1 MDSPTD
7 LPPLDGASQPIP
19 QLGLPMIVIMG
30 VTGSGKSYF
39 INKLAGLPAVAEGS
53 RLDSCTQ
60 RCEVVPVSIGSTKTL
75 LIDTPGFDDSDRTDS
90 DILTEIARLLASQ
103 YALGFQLKGIIYV
116 HRITDNRYAGSAVK
130 TFEIFRRICG
140 DEAMKNVVLITS
152 RWNEVDEPTGASRER
167 QLREKFWAYMLGRG
181 SCMNRFHGDRDS
193 ARTIAAQLLIKETVT
208 LKLQEEMVNGG
219 LQLNETTAGSYVS
232 DGLDELKAKYERELQ
247 ALEDLRR
254 ELQESD
260 RMMKRQVQLD
270 IQRERDR
277 LKSAEQQQVS
287 LERDIAG
294 EVHEEIKKETKRQ
307 RFVKG
312 LGKVLPYAPMALN
325 ILFLFVGVPPG
336 VGDIFTSW
344 LGGFLGEDSSS

>member
-1 MDSPTD
+1 
-7 LPPLDGASQPIP
+7 
-19 QLGLPMIVIMG
+19 MIVVMG

-53 RLDSCTQ
+53 QLDSCTQ
-60 RCEVVPVSIGSTKTL
+60 RCEVVPVSIGSTRTL
-75 LIDTPGFDDSDRTDS
+75 LIDTPGFDDTGRTDS

-103 YALGFQLKGIIYV
+103 YTLGFQLKGIIYV
-116 HRITDNRYAGSAVK
+116 HRITDNRYTGSAVK

-140 DEAMKNVVLITS
+140 DEAMKN
-152 RWNEVDEPTGASRER
+152 R

-208 LKLQEEMVNGG
+208 LKLQEEMVNDGM
-219 LQLNETTAGSYVS
+219 QLNETTAGSYVS
-232 DGLDELKAKYERELQ
+232 DGLEDLKAKYERELQ

-287 LERDIAG
+287 LGRDIAR
-294 EVHEEIKKETKRQ
+294 EVQEEIRKETKRQ
-307 RFVKG
+307 RFVRG
-312 LGKVLPYAPMALN
+312 LNKALPFAPIAIN
-325 ILFLFVGVPPG
+325 ILLLFVGVPPG
-336 VGDIFTSW
+336 VGDLFTSW
-344 LGGFLGEDSSS
+344 IGGLLAGDSSG